1 MMNDMPITVTQILV
15 IWFVLMFATTVFA
28 FISKESKTGSY
39 CDGLALSVF
48 QGVLIGTII
57 MAPIAYCM
65 LVLNI
70 NPFI

>member
-15 IWFVLMFATTVFA
+15 IWFVLMFAITVFA
-28 FISKESKTGSY
+28 FIGKESKTGDY
-39 CDGLALSVF
+39 LDGFALSVF
-48 QGVLIGTII
+48 QGVLIGTVI
-57 MAPIAYCM
+57 MIPVAYCM